1 MNDYEYLKS
10 MMEDGIIQ
18 LSTEEKMKLLNTC
31 NICYENQQLYVFNK
45 CGHTCCKSCFYK
57 LNNVCHICKIE
68 ILNKMKL
75 FL

>member
-45 CGHTCCKSCFYK
+45 
-57 LNNVCHICKIE
+57 KIVE
-68 ILNKMKL
+68 CECLGALCLELITREPG
-75 FL
+75 